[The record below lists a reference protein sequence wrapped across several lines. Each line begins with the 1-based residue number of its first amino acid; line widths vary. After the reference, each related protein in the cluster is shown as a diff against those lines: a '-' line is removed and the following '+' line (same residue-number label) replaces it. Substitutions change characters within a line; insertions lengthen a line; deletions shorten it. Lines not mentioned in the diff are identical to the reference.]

1 MTAPDLYRCEAVT
14 VPTAQQTEVASL
26 PIPPTQT
33 IGITMQT
40 HDVIQGSPEWL
51 ALRANFKTA
60 SEASAMMGAS
70 KYMTRD
76 ELLRQKA
83 TGHVPDVGAAK
94 QALFDRGH
102 ETEAAARKILE
113 EHIGEELYPITATRD
128 GLLASFDG
136 VTMDDSTGFE
146 HKLWNAS
153 MVASLKAGELDPHYY
168 WQLEQQIY
176 VGCLEKVLFVV
187 SDGTRENFLVHE
199 YRAVPG
205 RIEQL
210 LAGWTQFDE
219 DLANYQHTEVLPSV
233 VAAVQPSLP
242 AVVVQTNGAI
252 TVSSNLPAFA
262 VALQAYIKTIPVKPS
277 TDQEFADA
285 DAACT
290 ALKKA
295 EGALDA
301 AEENALAS
309 MSDVEQMRRV
319 VADLKKLARDTRLAT
334 EKLVAARKESIRF
347 EIRDEGIAAFA
358 AHIAK
363 LNEAIGRPYMP
374 AIETDFP
381 KAIKNKRTVES
392 LRGAVNDEL
401 ARAKIA
407 AGDVAARIQINM
419 KYLRENAADH
429 IALFPDT
436 ATIVLKAADD
446 LQSLVTSRIALHKA
460 EEAKKEAAIVH
471 RANCTARINLI
482 KGFLTQ
488 AQAKTLSAEVLAL
501 IEQCNAV
508 GMDGFMEHEAEAT
521 TAHARTIA
529 GMQSIADALVKSEQR
544 QADVAKAVAP
554 IVEPVAAPVTA
565 AEPVA
570 QSKSRWSSG
579 YQPVA
584 AALTQAAAAPTAPAV
599 STPPSTPPSLRLGQ
613 IGERLGLGVTGDLL
627 KTLGFEPAAV
637 DKRAQLFHER
647 DFVPIC
653 RALIQ
658 HIETAIED
666 ATLAA

>member
-1 MTAPDLYRCEAVT
+1 MI
-14 VPTAQQTEVASL
+14 Q
-26 PIPPTQT
+26 
-33 IGITMQT
+33 

-51 ALRANFKTA
+51 ALRSNYKTA
-60 SEASAMMGAS
+60 SEASAVMGAS

-83 TGHVPDVGAAK
+83 TGHTPDVSSAK
-94 QALFDRGH
+94 QDLFDRGH
-102 ETEAAARKILE
+102 ETEAAARVILE
-113 EHIGEELYPITATRD
+113 EYIGEDLYPITGTRD
-128 GLLASFDG
+128 DLLASFDG
-136 VTMDDSTGFE
+136 VTMDETTGFE

-153 MVASLKAGELDPHYY
+153 MVAQLKSGELDPHYY

-176 VGCLEKVLFVV
+176 VGGLEKVLFVV

-210 LAGWTQFDE
+210 LAAWKQFDA
-219 DLANYQHTEVLPSV
+219 DLANYQHTEVLPAV

-242 AVVVQTNGAI
+242 AVLVQTSGAI
-252 TVSSNLPAFA
+252 AVQSNLPAFA
-262 VALQAYIKTIPVKPS
+262 VALHAYIKTIPAKPS

-295 EGALDA
+295 EVALDT

-309 MSDVEQMRRV
+309 MSDVEEMRRV

-358 AHIAK
+358 AHIAT
-363 LNEAIGRPYMP
+363 LNQTIGRPYMP
-374 AIETDFP
+374 VIETDFP

-407 AGDVAARIQINM
+407 ANEVAAKIQINM
-419 KYLRENAADH
+419 AYLRENATDH
-429 IALFPDT
+429 VALFPDT

-446 LQSLVTSRIALHKA
+446 LQALVKSRIAEHKEA
-460 EEAKKEAAIVH
+460 EAKKEAAIVH
-471 RANCTARINLI
+471 NAKCNARIDVI
-482 KGFLTQ
+482 KNFLVQ
-488 AQAKTLSAEVLAL
+488 AQGKTTSEEVGAL
-501 IEQCNAV
+501 IEQCTATS
-508 GMDGFMEHEAEAT
+508 MEGFDDRAAEAG
-521 TAHARTIA
+521 RVKSDTI
-529 GMQSIADALVKSEQR
+529 GRMLVIADALFKAEQR
-544 QADVAKAVAP
+544 QADVAKATAP
-554 IVEPVAAPVTA
+554 IAEPVAAAPAPAAAPV
-565 AEPVA
+565 AETPAPVA
-570 QSKSRWSSG
+570 QSRG
-579 YQPVA
+579 RVA
-584 AALTQAAAAPTAPAV
+584 YGWDRAATSAPAAAPAPAKPD
-599 STPPSTPPSLRLGQ
+599 TPASLRLGQ
-613 IGERLGLGVTGDLL
+613 IGERLGFNLTADFI

-637 DKRAQLFHER
+637 EKQAKLFHES
-647 DFVPIC
+647 DFPLIC

-658 HIETAIED
+658 HVEAVIEE
-666 ATLAA
+666 AAALPA